1 MSSTELADGGFLT
14 REQFGPRT
22 DRWPLAD
29 QKLSPT
35 PAGQLLLLGLARKPR
50 GGKPVVNR
58 ARARS
63 SWVAWLLRP
72 LPLTDHTFVR
82 LIAPV
87 GLRRAT

>member
-1 MSSTELADGGFLT
+1 VRVLDRS
-14 REQFGPRT
+14 REPVGPRT
-22 DRWPLAD
+22 DGGPLAD

-35 PAGQLLLLGLARKPR
+35 VAGQLLLLGLARKPR
-50 GGKPVVNR
+50 AGKTVVNR

-82 LIAPV
+82 LIASV